1 MPTNFKTYKENRER
15 PTLVTSEI
23 ELASANIP
31 VAKREWLRI
40 SEATRCFGIGRSS
53 LYELIAEGKIKSASS
68 RKRGN
73 VRGVRLVSADSLSNY
88 IEGLVEPVAK

>member
-31 VAKREWLRI
+31 VARREWLRI
-40 SEATRCFGIGRSS
+40 PEATRCFGIGRSS
-53 LYELIAEGKIKSASS
+53 IYELIAEGKIKSASI

-73 VRGVRLVSADSLSNY
+73 VRGIRLVSADSLSHY
-88 IEGLVEPVAK
+88 IESQAEQPPK